1 MIAQAKLKGGSKG
14 LAQGAVSARTVRR
27 ASRQRDVNEQGQL
40 LVEEKMEDYFLEPFS
55 QNESNYLAG
64 SPED

>member
-14 LAQGAVSARTVRR
+14 LSRGAEFARTVRR
-27 ASRQRDVNEQGQL
+27 VSRQRDVNEQGQL